1 MLALRTAGGV
11 RPLARKLG
19 VRHQSVTGWRRVP
32 RDRLFEVAQATGL
45 DPAAI
50 RPDLAD
56 WCAAERE
63 RQWRKRAQ
71 ERFGIARGVA
81 AVATVRG
88 PRISGGR
95 DPDRPDGRTMDLL
108 DLGLITAAVRFA
120 AEERGLS
127 FAAIMS
133 APRGGAGTPT
143 PAQAARAYAMSLAV
157 VVGRVNAETV
167 AGLFGLTRQA
177 VDNAAERY
185 LRQREGDAEFA
196 VEGRVFHRGR
206 NVPAKSADET
216 LWPAER
222 RFVAQLAGE
231 A

>member
-11 RPLARKLG
+11 RPLARKIR
-19 VRHQSVTGWRRVP
+19 VAHQSVMGWRRVP
-32 RDRLFEVAQATGL
+32 RARLFEVAQATGL

-81 AVATVRG
+81 AVATVRT
-88 PRISGGR
+88 PR
-95 DPDRPDGRTMDLL
+95 DHDRPDGRTMDLL

-120 AEERGLS
+120 AEERGVS

-222 RFVAQLAGE
+222 RFVAQLAGG